1 MARYSELRVRAAEF
15 VAEWVQWGAVLV
27 LAPVREA
34 ADEVALAACGDA
46 LIGVH
51 RLAFREL
58 VLELSAAE
66 LNRRAL
72 VPVGRIVR
80 EALAARVTEEAVGAG
95 GLSYLGPVAGFP
107 GFPRAL
113 AYTFEELRLNAVPLD
128 RLRECGESGA
138 DLALLLGAYQDELA
152 ARGFADHAT
161 RVDLARRGAR
171 EQLRDKAVVALDL
184 APRTRSERELLT
196 LILNTARAHLDL
208 RLGAGG
214 APPQSSLESL
224 QRYLFSGDA
233 VPAREEDG
241 SVAICAT
248 AGEALEC
255 GEIARRIG
263 AAVDRGVPFDQI
275 AIAVRSPERY
285 QPLVVEGLRRA
296 GIPAHCTRG
305 SRRPDVAGRSF
316 LALLHCAEERLS
328 ASRFAEYLSLGQMPE
343 DEEPRTPA
351 AWERLLVD
359 AAVIGGPERWA
370 TRLDGLREEFHRR
383 YREEEDE
390 GERARLERRIASVEN
405 LRAFALP
412 VISLLAALPAR
423 ATWGEWIAA
432 LNDLAEFTLREP
444 ERVTALLEELEPM
457 SPIGPVSLAQV
468 LLVIGPRLDRKS
480 VV

>member
-1 MARYSELRVRAAEF
+1 MDRYSELRASAAEF
-15 VAEWVQWGAVLV
+15 VVEWVQWGAVLV
-27 LAPVREA
+27 VAPVREA
-34 ADEVALAACGDA
+34 AGEVALAACGDA

-80 EALAARVTEEAVGAG
+80 EALAARVTQEAMGAG

-113 AYTFEELRLNAVPLD
+113 AYTFEELRLNAVLLD
-128 RLRECGESGA
+128 QLSECGESGA

-171 EQLRDKAVVALDL
+171 EQLGDKAVVALDL

-233 VPAREEDG
+233 VPPRDEDG
-241 SVAICAT
+241 SVEIFST
-248 AGEALEC
+248 SGEALEC
-255 GEIARRIG
+255 VEIARRIG
-263 AAVDRGVPFDQI
+263 AAVERGVPFDQI
-275 AIAVRSPERY
+275 AIPVRSPERY
-285 QPLVVEGLRRA
+285 QPLVMEGLRRA
-296 GIPAHCTRG
+296 GIPVHCTRG

-316 LALLHCAEERLS
+316 LALLHCAEERL
-328 ASRFAEYLSLGQMPE
+328 Q
-343 DEEPRTPA
+343 
-351 AWERLLVD
+351 
-359 AAVIGGPERWA
+359 
-370 TRLDGLREEFHRR
+370 
-383 YREEEDE
+383 
-390 GERARLERRIASVEN
+390 N
-405 LRAFALP
+405 L
-412 VISLLAALPAR
+412 
-423 ATWGEWIAA
+423 T
-432 LNDLAEFTLREP
+432 
-444 ERVTALLEELEPM
+444 
-457 SPIGPVSLAQV
+457 
-468 LLVIGPRLDRKS
+468 
-480 VV
+480 

>member
-1 MARYSELRVRAAEF
+1 MVRYSELRARAAEF

-34 ADEVALAACGDA
+34 ADEVALEACGDA
-46 LIGVH
+46 LVGVH

-80 EALAARVTEEAVGAG
+80 EALAARVTQEAMAAG
-95 GLSYLGPVAGFP
+95 GLTYLRPVAHFP

-113 AYTFEELRLNAVPLD
+113 ADTFEELRLNAVPLD
-128 RLRECGESGA
+128 GLRECAESGA
-138 DLALLLGAYQDELA
+138 DLALLLGAYQDELS

-161 RVDLARRGAR
+161 RVRLANAGLQ
-171 EQLRDKAVVALDL
+171 EQLREKAVVALDL

-208 RLGAGG
+208 QLRADDT
-214 APPQSSLESL
+214 PPQSSLGSL
-224 QRYLFSGDA
+224 QRFLFSADA
-233 VPAREEDG
+233 VPPREEDG
-241 SVAICAT
+241 TVAIFST
-248 AGEALEC
+248 SGEALEC
-255 GEIARRIG
+255 VEIARRIG
-263 AAVDRGVPFDQI
+263 AAVDRGVPFDQV

-296 GIPAHCTRG
+296 GIPVHCTRG

-351 AWERLLVD
+351 AWERMLVD
-359 AAVIGGPERWA
+359 AAVIGGPDRWEA
-370 TRLDGLREEFHRR
+370 RLDGLREEFHRR
-383 YREEEDE
+383 YREAEDE
-390 GERARLERRIASVEN
+390 DERARLERRIA
-405 LRAFALP
+405 
-412 VISLLAALPAR
+412 
-423 ATWGEWIAA
+423 
-432 LNDLAEFTLREP
+432 
-444 ERVTALLEELEPM
+444 
-457 SPIGPVSLAQV
+457 
-468 LLVIGPRLDRKS
+468 
-480 VV
+480 

>member
-1 MARYSELRVRAAEF
+1 MDRYSELRARAAEF
-15 VAEWVQWGAVLV
+15 VAERVRWGQVLV

-34 ADEVALAACGDA
+34 ADEVALEACGDA

-58 VLELSAAE
+58 VLELSGAE
-66 LNRRAL
+66 LNRRGL

-80 EALAARVTEEAVGAG
+80 EALAARVTQEAAGVGKS
-95 GLSYLGPVAGFP
+95 SYLDPVAAFP

-113 AYTFEELRLNAVPLD
+113 ADTFEELRLNAVPLHQ
-128 RLRECGESGA
+128 LRECGQSGA

-161 RVDLARRGAR
+161 RVELARLGAGG
-171 EQLRDKAVVALDL
+171 QLREKAVVALDL
-184 APRTRSERELLT
+184 APRTRSERELLS

-208 RLGAGG
+208 RL
-214 APPQSSLESL
+214 APGDAAPQSSLESL

-241 SVAICAT
+241 SVAIFST
-248 AGEALEC
+248 SGEALEC
-255 GEIARRIG
+255 VEIARRIG
-263 AAVDRGVPFDQI
+263 AAVDRGVAYDQI
-275 AIAVRSPERY
+275 AIPVRSPERY

-296 GIPAHCTRG
+296 GVPVHCTRG

-316 LALLHCAEERLS
+316 LALLHCAEEHLS

-359 AAVIGGPERWA
+359 AAVIGGPDRWD
-370 TRLDGLREEFHRR
+370 TRLNGLREEFHRR

-390 GERARLERRIASVEN
+390 GERARLERRIASLEN
-405 LRAFALP
+405 LREFALP
-412 VISLLAALPAR
+412 VIGRLAALPER
-423 ATWGEWIAA
+423 ATWGEWIGAFS
-432 LNDLAEFTLREP
+432 DLAEFTLREP
-444 ERVTALLEELEPM
+444 ERVTALLE
-457 SPIGPVSLAQV
+457 
-468 LLVIGPRLDRKS
+468 
-480 VV
+480 